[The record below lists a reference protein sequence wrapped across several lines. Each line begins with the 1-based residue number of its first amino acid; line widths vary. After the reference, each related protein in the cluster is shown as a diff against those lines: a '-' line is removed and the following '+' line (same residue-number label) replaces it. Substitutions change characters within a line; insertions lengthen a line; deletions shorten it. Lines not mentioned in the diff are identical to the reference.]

1 MALGLHCGPSVAGRM
16 AAVVLTEACW
26 RACCQLKTLSD
37 SEHLQQASIDGA
49 SLLLCC
55 RAAVRLQAL
64 AKQHKEQGRA
74 YSVQGTPLFDRA
86 LLAQLLEAAD
96 LAYAAYKVNPQS
108 ACAVSHLRNVSDVI
122 TDISGSSTPL
132 DGGRVHWGML
142 QACKRLPKHQSLSQR
157 RADDA
162 AACAHALLRE
172 ELRHLSHLS
181 RSLPGYSVQL
191 VGHSLGAGVAALAAY
206 MINTRRLRS
215 VSLRRQLRW
224 CPAVT
229 AIAVAP
235 PCVMSESLA
244 AASERFTSSLIYGH
258 DPVPRL
264 SPAAVQ
270 QLRGELCGVD
280 WAGQLRASLLEAEYT
295 QALTAAITSASTGTA
310 QAAAQ
315 LQKLAAELLQGRH
328 VQELTSALNLVVYGV
343 QGQQRGSRDEAA
355 AAAAVDALH
364 SMGISSYGIEPEELF
379 AINSEK
385 DSGALKDK
393 LGGVSGLADTLH
405 SHTNDGLTAEAAE
418 ASRQHFGSN
427 TYRQVPPK
435 SFIKILFEGY
445 KDPVILL
452 LCAAALLSTVLGA
465 AIPEERHEGKWV
477 EGIAI
482 WVAIFLVTFVS
493 AINDFQKDLQFR
505 KLNAQKDVIEVKV
518 ARGGNASLVK
528 NSEVVVGD
536 VLLLDT
542 GDKIV
547 ADGLVIESYGLVVDE
562 ASLTGES
569 DPIKRVSEG
578 SGKLLVTAVGDSSEW
593 GKTISLVTSSG
604 DAQTPLQEKLGH
616 VAATVGKIG
625 GSVAAT
631 CFIALLIKW
640 CVINR
645 GFPVSKIN
653 DNGPVQFFLYS
664 VTIIVVAI
672 PEGLP
677 LAVTM
682 ALAYSMKKMMKD
694 QNFVR
699 VLAACETMGGA
710 TAICSDKTGTLT
722 ENRMTVT
729 EGWFA
734 GQTLDHAPS
743 SEEVP
748 SEVRSLLE
756 LNFALNS
763 KAFLIEHGKDLV
775 DFVGNRTECALLMLS
790 RKWGS
795 DHKALRAAHQPHIEQ
810 MYQFT
815 SAKKMASIL
824 LRTEANS
831 LLLLNKG
838 AAEWVLAKCDRFA
851 ATDANGRLS
860 AQPLDDTV
868 RAQLMETVVGMAS
881 RGLRCICLATRELPA
896 EDASRP
902 ADFFDSS
909 ENLDV
914 GMTAVAVVG
923 IKDPVRAEVP
933 AAVATC
939 QKAGIV
945 VRMDGVALEGPEFRH
960 MPIQQLLP
968 LLPRLQDKLTLVSLL
983 KHHGEVVAVT
993 GDGTN
998 DAPALKESDVGL
1010 AMGIAGGASCSASCS
1025 VERGIA
1031 RRALRCHVCGTE
1043 VAKEAA
1049 DIVILDD
1056 NFSSI
1061 VKSVLWGRSVFA
1073 SIRKF
1078 LQFQLTVNFV
1088 ALIVS
1093 FVGAMEPLINGKMF
1107 KHIVLQ
1113 GFYQLFWMFLFLYGL
1128 PTLVPQQYAFTPACQ
1143 LYTPDFCT
1151 NTVGVQQLG
1160 MSPADAA
1167 RYCSYVTSC
1176 NLPCSNAGSTCPLGD
1191 AAAVAADPAAAMCKG
1206 QAGCTDYDT
1215 FRGLLSALD
1224 RQLTQQHDKDFLKVA
1239 SVLFNTFIF
1248 AQIFNLVVS
1257 RRINDEYNFFEGLH
1271 KSTLFLIILA
1281 IIVFCQ
1287 EWLFTI
1293 AIGAGA
1299 MVWSTIVRFVS
1310 RNVSCGQVGAFTAI
1324 GDRLARM
1331 NQVTSKQM
1339 AASHAVYDGPG
1350 SLEMTVHEAVALA
1363 RGKAAAAAEAADE
1376 EPKKVAEG
1384 KGKAGWLKGKR
1395 DRQYDRTLSGRSDS
1409 AASLNSP

>member
-1 MALGLHCGPSVAGRM
+1 M
-16 AAVVLTEACW
+16 
-26 RACCQLKTLSD
+26 
-37 SEHLQQASIDGA
+37 
-49 SLLLCC
+49 
-55 RAAVRLQAL
+55 
-64 AKQHKEQGRA
+64 
-74 YSVQGTPLFDRA
+74 
-86 LLAQLLEAAD
+86 
-96 LAYAAYKVNPQS
+96 
-108 ACAVSHLRNVSDVI
+108 
-122 TDISGSSTPL
+122 GSSP
-132 DGGRVHWGML
+132 
-142 QACKRLPKHQSLSQR
+142 
-157 RADDA
+157 
-162 AACAHALLRE
+162 
-172 ELRHLSHLS
+172 
-181 RSLPGYSVQL
+181 
-191 VGHSLGAGVAALAAY
+191 
-206 MINTRRLRS
+206 
-215 VSLRRQLRW
+215 
-224 CPAVT
+224 
-229 AIAVAP
+229 
-235 PCVMSESLA
+235 
-244 AASERFTSSLIYGH
+244 
-258 DPVPRL
+258 
-264 SPAAVQ
+264 
-270 QLRGELCGVD
+270 
-280 WAGQLRASLLEAEYT
+280 
-295 QALTAAITSASTGTA
+295 
-310 QAAAQ
+310 
-315 LQKLAAELLQGRH
+315 
-328 VQELTSALNLVVYGV
+328 YGV
-343 QGQQRGSRDEAA
+343 
-355 AAAAVDALH
+355 
-364 SMGISSYGIEPEELF
+364 EPAELF

-385 DSGALKDK
+385 DSEALNGK
-393 LGGVSGLADTLH
+393 LGGVAGLAAKLNSDIKA
-405 SHTNDGLTAEAAE
+405 GLTAEAAD
-418 ASRQHFGSN
+418 ASRQHFGAN

-435 SFIKILFEGY
+435 SFFRILAEGF

-465 AIPEERHEGKWV
+465 AIPEERHEGKWI
-477 EGIAI
+477 EGVAI

-518 ARGGNASLVK
+518 LRGGDTRLVR
-528 NSEVVVGD
+528 NSDVVVGD
-536 VLLLDT
+536 LLLLDT
-542 GDKIV
+542 GDKII
-547 ADGLVIESYGLVVDE
+547 ADGLVVDSYGLVVDE

-569 DPIKRVSEG
+569 DPIKKHAEDPWCRSGTQVSEG
-578 SGKLLVTAVGDSSEW
+578 SGKMLVTAVGDASEW

-604 DAQTPLQEKLGH
+604 DEQTPLQEKLGH

-631 CFIALLIKW
+631 CFVALLIKW

-645 GFPVSKIN
+645 GFPLSKIN

-734 GQTLDHAPS
+734 GVKLDHAPNP
-743 SEEVP
+743 EEVP
-748 SEVRSLLE
+748 GEVRSLLE

-763 KAFLIEHGKDLV
+763 KAFLIEHSKDLV

-795 DHKALRAAHQPHIEQ
+795 DYKALRDTHQPKIEQRLGKALRDTHQPKIEQ

-815 SAKKMASIL
+815 SAKKMASVL
-824 LRTEANS
+824 LRTSPDS

-838 AAEWVLAKCDRFA
+838 AAEWVLAKCSSIA
-851 ATDANGRLS
+851 VTDSSGKMS
-860 AQPLDDTV
+860 SQPLDDAS
-868 RAQLMETVVGMAS
+868 RAQLMDTVVGMAS
-881 RGLRCICLATRELPA
+881 RGLRCICLASRELPA
-896 EDASRP
+896 EDAAR
-902 ADFFDSS
+902 AVNFFEDSA
-909 ENLDV
+909 NLDV
-914 GMTAVAVVG
+914 NMTALAVVG

-945 VRMDGVALEGPEFRH
+945 VRMVTGDNIHTARHIARECGILSQDGIALEGPDFRN
-960 MPIQQLLP
+960 MPIHDLLP
-968 LLPRLQDKLTLVSLL
+968 LLPKLQVLARSSPEDKLTLVSLL

-1010 AMGIAGGASCSASCS
+1010 AMGIAG
-1025 VERGIA
+1025 
-1031 RRALRCHVCGTE
+1031 TE

-1061 VKSVLWGRSVFA
+1061 VKSVLWGRSVFT

-1093 FVGAMEPLINGKMF
+1093 FVGAMVGGRMPLNVLQLLWVNLIMDTMGALALATETPSPKLLDEKPAGRSEPLINGKMF
-1107 KHIVLQ
+1107 KHILLQ

-1128 PTLVPQQYAFTPACQ
+1128 PTLVPQRYAFTTPCQ

-1151 NTVGVQQLG
+1151 NSVAIQQLG
-1160 MSPADAA
+1160 MAPADAA
-1167 RYCSYVTSC
+1167 RYCSYVSSC
-1176 NLPCSNAGSTCPLGD
+1176 SLPCSSSSSGVCPLGD
-1191 AAAVAADPAAAMCKG
+1191 AAAAAADPAAAICKG
-1206 QAGCTDYDT
+1206 QAGCSDYDT
-1215 FRGLLSALD
+1215 FKGLQSALE
-1224 RQLTQQHDKDFLKVA
+1224 RRLHQQQDKDFLRVA

-1271 KSTLFLIILA
+1271 KSTLFLVILA
-1281 IIVFCQ
+1281 IIVFCQTMIINFLGFFFKVQPLTWQ

-1299 MVWSTIVRFVS
+1299 MLWSTAVRFLS
-1310 RNVSCGQVGAFTAI
+1310 RNVSCGQVSIFTAI
-1324 GDRLARM
+1324 GNRLARM

-1350 SLEMTVHEAVALA
+1350 SLQMTVHDAVALA
-1363 RGKAAAAAEAADE
+1363 RGKAAAAESAEAEAE
-1376 EPKKVAEG
+1376 KAAEG
-1384 KGKAGWLKGKR
+1384 KKGGGWLKGKGKTT
-1395 DRQYDRTLSGRSDS
+1395 QQNERTISGRSDS
-1409 AASLNSP
+1409 AASLN